1 MCGVCTAAALAGVG
15 LSRWLKIDD
24 TISGLWIGGMLISI
38 SIWTAKWLRDKFPK
52 ISFPGLTPLVGL
64 AYYALVIIPFYQK
77 GIIGHPKNV
86 LFEIDKLLLGLIA
99 GSIFFYLGGELY
111 KIIKAKNGGHAQ
123 FPFQKVVIPVAVL
136 AILSGIFYL
145 ITK

>member
-24 TISGLWIGGMLISI
+24 TISGLWIGAMLISL
-38 SIWTAKWLRDKFPK
+38 SVWTAKWLREKFPK
-52 ISFPGLTPLVGL
+52 INFLGLPFVVGL
-64 AYYALVIIPFYQK
+64 IYYAFVIIPFYQK

-86 LFEIDKLLLGLIA
+86 LFEIDKFLLGLIV

-111 KIIKAKNGGHAQ
+111 KVIKAKNGGHAQ

-136 AILSGIFYL
+136 AVLSGIFYL